1 MSALETIKVSSRGQ
15 IVIPENIR
23 DDLGIEEG
31 ERLILVEEDGKIV
44 LEKEKDFLKKLKEQE
59 EKAGWMAV
67 AEKSLE
73 TVWNNK
79 KDDQTWK
86 KY

>member
-1 MSALETIKVSSRGQ
+1 MNVLETIKVSSRGQ

-23 DDLGIEEG
+23 RDLDIQEG
-31 ERLILVEEDGKIV
+31 EKLILVEENGKIT
-44 LEKEKDFLKKLKEQE
+44 LEKEKDFLKRLSEQKER
-59 EKAGWMAV
+59 AGWMAI

-79 KDDQTWK
+79 KDDQTWN